1 MSTTRRLVAE
11 KLSILTYLKAAVR
24 RNKIIS
30 NGVDGVILLT
40 MVLMVSMVA
49 MVSMVL
55 IVAIATLCC

>member
-30 NGVDGVILLT
+30 NGVDGVD
-40 MVLMVSMVA
+40 
-49 MVSMVL
+49 
-55 IVAIATLCC
+55 C